1 MVNKFLILVL
11 FATLVQSKE
20 VPPLVQQNCLNCHMQ
35 QKIPSE
41 FIYRRYLM
49 KLSTKERIKEHLFSY
64 LKNPEIANSIMP
76 KQFFL
81 KFPKK
86 KALDL
91 NDTLLEESIE
101 AYLDYFDVKKKLR
114 LKNHRTATTPK

>member
-1 MVNKFLILVL
+1 MVNKLLIFVL
-11 FATLVQSKE
+11 FVTFAQGKE
-20 VPPLVQQNCLNCHMQ
+20 APPLVQQNCLNCHMQ

-49 KLSTKERIKEHLFSY
+49 KLSTKKRITKHLFGY
-64 LKNPEIANSIMP
+64 LKNPKIENSIMP

-91 NDTLLEESIE
+91 NDTILEESIE
-101 AYLDYFDVKKKLR
+101 QYLNYFDVQRKLN
-114 LKNHRTATTPK
+114 LKD

>member
-1 MVNKFLILVL
+1 MVNRLLILVL
-11 FATLVQSKE
+11 FATFVQAKE
-20 VPPLVQQNCLNCHMQ
+20 APPLVQQNCLNCHVQ

-49 KLSTKERIKEHLFSY
+49 KLSTKERIAKHLFVY
-64 LKNPEIANSIMP
+64 LKNPQIENSIMP
-76 KQFFL
+76 KQFFI

-91 NDTLLEESIE
+91 NDTVLKESIE
-101 AYLDYFDVKKKLR
+101 AYLDYFDVRKKLQLR
-114 LKNHRTATTPK
+114 DK

>member
-1 MVNKFLILVL
+1 MVNRLLLLLL
-11 FATLVQSKE
+11 FTTLAQSKE
-20 VPPLVQQNCLNCHMQ
+20 PPSLVQQNCLECHSR

-41 FIYRRYLM
+41 LIYRRYLM
-49 KLSTKERIKEHLFSY
+49 KLSTHERIAKYLFAY
-64 LKNPEIANSIMP
+64 LKNPKIENSIMP

-81 KFPKK
+81 KFPQK

-101 AYLDYFDVKKKLR
+101 AYLDYFDVRKKLQLR
-114 LKNHRTATTPK
+114 DK